1 MFQYCA
7 SRGKDWTDLESQV
20 SYMLN
25 EMATFSKVKKNGG
38 KQKWK
43 SMTSPEESA
52 KFDADN
58 YEICAQKLRPKRQ
71 ITARAWYEAYKD
83 K

>member
-1 MFQYCA
+1 M
-7 SRGKDWTDLESQV
+7 
-20 SYMLN
+20 
-25 EMATFSKVKKNGG
+25 KKNGG
-38 KQKWK
+38 IQKWK

-71 ITARAWYEAYKD
+71 ITARAWYEACKD